1 MELFRMVCMVLASF
15 FGVRKRANH
24 EADLANVNMVM
35 LPFVAVVLAF
45 LIGLFIFGIVHLV
58 VDGVSSAQGF

>member
-1 MELFRMVCMVLASF
+1 MVCMVLASF